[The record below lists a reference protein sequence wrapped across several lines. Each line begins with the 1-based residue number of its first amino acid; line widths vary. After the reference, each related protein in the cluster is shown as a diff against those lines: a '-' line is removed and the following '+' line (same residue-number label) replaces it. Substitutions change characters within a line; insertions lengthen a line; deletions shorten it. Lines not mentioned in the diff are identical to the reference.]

1 MIKHSFYGY
10 KLVAAGGIVQ
20 MMTLGCV
27 YTYGVIF
34 SELETE
40 FGWSR
45 AAISGAASLFFLLY
59 GLFGIVAVSATYLFW
74 PMIVLTIC
82 GILFGA

>member
-1 MIKHSFYGY
+1 MTKRSFYGY

-45 AAISGAASLFFLLY
+45 AVISGAASLFFLLY
-59 GLFGIVAVSATYLFW
+59 GKISISNNLENSVQIQTLNKSKIIYK
-74 PMIVLTIC
+74 
-82 GILFGA
+82 

>member
-1 MIKHSFYGY
+1 MNKGIFYGY
-10 KLVAAGGIVQ
+10 KIVAASSVVQ

-45 AAISGAASLFFLLY
+45 AAISGAASLFFHLY
-59 GLFGIVAVSATYLFW
+59 G
-74 PMIVLTIC
+74 
-82 GILFGA
+82 